1 MSHSNKITHSRKITG
16 TAIFGNG
23 DKFDGTYDLDRRHG
37 FGVYEWKDGRV
48 YEGEFHHDQRQGCG

>member
-1 MSHSNKITHSRKITG
+1 MVVG
-16 TAIFGNG
+16 TAIFANG

-48 YEGEFHHDQRQGCG
+48 YEGEFHNDQRQGCG